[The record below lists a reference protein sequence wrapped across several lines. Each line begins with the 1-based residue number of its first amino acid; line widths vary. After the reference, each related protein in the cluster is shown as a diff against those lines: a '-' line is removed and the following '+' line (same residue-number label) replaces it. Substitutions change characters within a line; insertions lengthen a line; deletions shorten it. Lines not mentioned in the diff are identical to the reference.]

1 MPAPS
6 SSYPYIDLNGPLSYS
21 ESSSGDLDTYTAYT
35 DAQGNLSH
43 YSWVMNQ
50 PSVNT
55 WTASLNSPSDSSDV
69 VHIYVPQGYA
79 VDGYSLTINSSA
91 INQSAF
97 FDFGSSSGGT
107 FDDYRSLATFTSTNV
122 AGSDFYNITIGS
134 GTNQLSYTLTL
145 NILKVNEAP
154 TVTEDYTDPS
164 IFYSGGAS
172 VGLFS
177 NVIVTNEAAQMITK
191 FSLTV
196 DGVQAADSE
205 FLTIG
210 TTDIHLVAG
219 QSGTVA
225 AGVTYTTTGANGSI
239 LVSLNMGTGIFSSTL
254 QTLLDGMTYKNTS
267 ADPTLGDRYVS
278 FTSISDDGGTAKT
291 GVDTGVLGDYTIVT
305 VAAPLNAAP
314 VVTTDSGSAAF
325 TESVSG
331 EPMPAVIDSG
341 VIVTDTDNS
350 TLASAKVSISS
361 HFVLGQ
367 DSLLFTNNP
376 ATMGDIV
383 AVYHAATGVLD
394 LSSAGSATLAQW
406 QAALRSISYSN
417 SSDNPDTSTRTIS
430 YVVNDGTTDSVA
442 GTRDVNVTA
451 TNDAPVITNSNGS
464 TGFTEGNNIA
474 STPVVIDS
482 ALSLTDVDNTT
493 LASATVSIGSGF
505 QSAEDVLSFTNNPA
519 TMGNIIASYA
529 SGTGVLNLTSSGH
542 TATLA
547 QWQAALRSVTYT
559 DSSET
564 PNIATRTIS
573 FTVND
578 GSQGSVTSTKTVSV
592 TNVNDTPLAVTT
604 GGSTVFVESASAA
617 STPVVVDSG
626 INLSDVDSTT
636 LASAKVSITGQF
648 HSSEDALSFTNTP
661 STMGNI
667 SASYNA
673 STGVLSLGSA
683 GATATLAQWQAALR
697 SVTYSDSSDNPDTN
711 PRTITFVVND
721 GHSDSAAVTKTIT
734 VTASN
739 DAPVAASSNGA
750 TEFTPGN
757 NTASTPV
764 IVDSQLT
771 VNDPDNA
778 TLAQATVAI
787 TGNFK
792 AGEDELSFTNNG
804 MTMGNITASYNAAVG
819 ELTLTSAGG
828 VATLLEWQ
836 TALRSVTYTDT
847 AAKPSTDTRTI
858 SFTINDNLLDSA
870 TVTKDVSVAVIDYS
884 PVLTASTSA
893 PAFTEGKNATSLPV
907 IIDNGLTVSDVD
919 SSQLTSASVSIANHK
934 PGDLLA
940 FVNDGTDMGDIA
952 QSFDAATGVLTLTSA
967 GSTLAQWQAALRSVT
982 YSNDSDTPDTTAR
995 TINFA
1000 VNDGHS
1006 NSVTVSKTLTVTD
1019 VNDAPTVTTG
1029 TATTSFF
1036 EAKDTNPT
1044 MAVVIDGQVQL
1055 TDPDNSTLAT
1065 AKVSITDGLK
1075 ITEDVL
1081 SFTNDLTTMG
1091 NIIASYDSATGV
1103 LSLDSVGATATVAQW
1118 QAALQSVTYS
1128 NSSGNPDLTA
1138 RTITFVVNDGTDD
1151 SVVAS
1156 HQVEVQAVNDTPQVI
1171 SPMVSTTFTENDAPV
1186 VINNALVISD
1196 VDDTVL
1202 YNGKVAITDYQAGQ
1216 DTLAFTN
1223 DPATMGDITASFNAT
1238 TGVLSLSSASHA
1250 TLAQWQAALQS
1261 VTYENTSQ
1269 APTGSTRSITFS
1281 VNDGELNA
1289 PALTQ
1294 TVNLIAVN
1302 DAPDVTLAATT
1313 QSVRQD
1319 TPLIFSTAN
1328 HNLISI
1334 SDVDAGTSNLQV
1346 TLLAASGLL
1355 MLGSSTGLTVTG
1367 DGSDTI
1373 TVTGTLAAINAG
1385 LNGLKFAPTTGFTG
1399 HASIN
1404 VLVNDQGFTH
1414 GIPDPLIAS
1423 KSLDITVTTPPITP
1437 VDPPVTV
1444 DGVPV
1449 TTTTVTLPNGETG
1462 SSITVGLV
1470 TDSRQDN
1477 TGNPATADIDLV
1489 GSGSAASLSAKLPVG
1504 YGLTAVGGAPKTAGD
1519 SGETL
1524 KAAIDAVTP
1533 DTDQAHQNVNGQNFL
1548 DKLADGASLLVTTIT
1563 PMTSA
1568 TTPTQ
1573 PLELNGS
1580 NGSQLTALVIDA
1592 GQMNGKGSLVLNN
1605 VDFAAVVG
1613 QSTVQG
1619 NTSGQVLTGDDASQS
1634 FVVNASNSFVFA
1646 GGGND
1651 TLQITSFAA
1660 ANNTVLQGGQGNDT
1674 VTFSGNSSLYTI
1686 EQHGGFTLVSNKDDP
1701 NQQVKVVNIESLSFA
1716 DGTVSIPTD
1725 TQQTTLAALYQGL
1738 LGRQADTAGF
1748 DYWTQQP
1755 LSIGGIALS
1764 IFNSTEAG
1772 AKALNG
1778 DTSHDIAALYTAFFG
1793 RTVDTA
1799 GQQYW
1804 TEQVQQ
1810 GHLSFL
1816 QVADSLLTST
1826 EMTGHNKAPA
1836 TWDFTV

>member
-134 GTNQLSYTLTL
+134 GTNQLSYTLIL

-164 IFYSGGAS
+164 IFYSGGAA

-254 QTLLDGMTYKNTS
+254 QTLLDGMSYKNTS

-291 GVDTGVLGDYTIVT
+291 GVDTGLLGDYTIVT

-341 VIVTDTDNS
+341 IIVADTDNS

-383 AVYHAATGVLD
+383 AVYHSATGVLD

-529 SGTGVLNLTSSGH
+529 PGTGALNLTSPGH

-592 TNVNDTPLAVTT
+592 TNVNDTPLVVTT

-697 SVTYSDSSDNPDTN
+697 SVTYSDSSDNPGTN
-711 PRTITFVVND
+711 PRTITFVVNE

-764 IVDSQLT
+764 IVDSQLM

-804 MTMGNITASYNAAVG
+804 MTTGNITASYNAAVG

-870 TVTKDVSVAVIDYS
+870 TVTKDVSVVAIDYS

-919 SSQLTSASVSIANHK
+919 SSQLTRASVSIANHK
-934 PGDLLA
+934 AGDLLA
-940 FVNDGTDMGDIA
+940 FVTGGTDIGDIA

-967 GSTLAQWQAALRSVT
+967 GSATLAQWQAALRSVT
-982 YSNDSDTPDTTAR
+982 YGNDSDTPDTTAR

-1019 VNDAPTVTTG
+1019 VNDAP
-1029 TATTSFF
+1029 
-1036 EAKDTNPT
+1036 
-1044 MAVVIDGQVQL
+1044 
-1055 TDPDNSTLAT
+1055 
-1065 AKVSITDGLK
+1065 
-1075 ITEDVL
+1075 
-1081 SFTNDLTTMG
+1081 
-1091 NIIASYDSATGV
+1091 
-1103 LSLDSVGATATVAQW
+1103 
-1118 QAALQSVTYS
+1118 
-1128 NSSGNPDLTA
+1128 
-1138 RTITFVVNDGTDD
+1138 
-1151 SVVAS
+1151 
-1156 HQVEVQAVNDTPQVI
+1156 
-1171 SPMVSTTFTENDAPV
+1171 
-1186 VINNALVISD
+1186 
-1196 VDDTVL
+1196 
-1202 YNGKVAITDYQAGQ
+1202 
-1216 DTLAFTN
+1216 
-1223 DPATMGDITASFNAT
+1223 
-1238 TGVLSLSSASHA
+1238 
-1250 TLAQWQAALQS
+1250 
-1261 VTYENTSQ
+1261 
-1269 APTGSTRSITFS
+1269 
-1281 VNDGELNA
+1281 
-1289 PALTQ
+1289 
-1294 TVNLIAVN
+1294 
-1302 DAPDVTLAATT
+1302 DVTLAAAT

-1355 MLGSSTGLTVTG
+1355 MLGSTTGLTVTG

-1519 SGETL
+1519 SAETL
-1524 KAAIDAVTP
+1524 KTAIDAVTP

-1548 DKLADGASLLVTTIT
+1548 DKLADGALLVTTIT
-1563 PMTSA
+1563 PVTSA

-1634 FVVNASNSFVFA
+1634 FIVNGSNSFVFA

-1793 RTVDTA
+1793 RTVDTG